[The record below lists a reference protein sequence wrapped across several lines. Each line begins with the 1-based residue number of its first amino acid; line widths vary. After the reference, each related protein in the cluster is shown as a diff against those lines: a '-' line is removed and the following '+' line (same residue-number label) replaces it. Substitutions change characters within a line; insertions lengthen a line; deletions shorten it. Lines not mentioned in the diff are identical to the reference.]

1 MTAEGRLHTTNLYCP
16 ICGTQGLLDCGRSI
30 MERSEI
36 LDCLKCGM
44 RVTIPVEQFDGIQTK
59 SVQLRT

>member
-1 MTAEGRLHTTNLYCP
+1 MSDTRTHKTDLYCP
-16 ICGTQGLLDCGRSI
+16 ICGTRGLIDCGRSI

-36 LDCLKCGM
+36 LDCLSCGM
-44 RVTIPVEQFDGIQTK
+44 RVTIPIEQFDGIQNQ